1 MNTYRLIDIEAML
14 IIELAQHATQTVARN
29 SQSPLFREKKSSMLS
44 WSTNIPV
51 MENGIIRVVTRRS
64 ATAKLTIKT
73 FCNTLSFLFNK
84 TEQMTSIL
92 PNMPRIEVKRR
103 LEPYTFRY
111 AAAGGCCWLIDGDVM
126 LSVLELDGTVN
137 GIDDMMAVRRLL
149 VVVKLYSETKS
160 IVRVS

>member
-103 LEPYTFRY
+103 LEP
-111 AAAGGCCWLIDGDVM
+111 
-126 LSVLELDGTVN
+126 
-137 GIDDMMAVRRLL
+137 
-149 VVVKLYSETKS
+149 
-160 IVRVS
+160 